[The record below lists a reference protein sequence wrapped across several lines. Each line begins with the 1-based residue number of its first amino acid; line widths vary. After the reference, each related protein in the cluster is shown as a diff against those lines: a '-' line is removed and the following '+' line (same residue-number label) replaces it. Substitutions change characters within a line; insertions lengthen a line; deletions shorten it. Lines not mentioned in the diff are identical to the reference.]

1 MKALRSVATR
11 CLLLGS
17 VAAGLLVIQPG
28 CQRSQEAFDD
38 RTLEQRPHVETV
50 KPEDRRDA
58 FRP

>member
-1 MKALRSVATR
+1 MRALLRPRLV
-11 CLLLGS
+11 LLL
-17 VAAGLLVIQPG
+17 AVIALTWLGG
-28 CQRSQEAFDD
+28 CRRSNDVLDD